1 MAHLLEPTHR
11 VLETDPEVKS
21 FIYQQ
26 IMEFEPYVTPQT
38 VVAVLARDP
47 RKLAIQLET
56 EGRPVPPAELKKMYR
71 IAIVLKEG
79 DTKIQEEA
87 LHSDVY
93 TAISMAKDKLILR
106 LAEIQDQVITNQE
119 RVSQIN
125 SALQNNQLH

>member
-1 MAHLLEPTHR
+1 MAHLLEPTDH

-21 FIYQQ
+21 YIYQQ

-38 VVAVLARDP
+38 VVAVLSRDP
-47 RKLAIQLET
+47 RKLSVQLET
-56 EGRPVPPAELKKMYR
+56 EGKNIPAAELKKMYR

-106 LAEIQDQVITNQE
+106 LAEIQDEVITNQE
-119 RVSQIN
+119 RMSQIN

>member
-1 MAHLLEPTHR
+1 MAHLLEPTNR

-56 EGRPVPPAELKKMYR
+56 EGRHIPPEELKKMYR

-87 LHSDVY
+87 LHSNVY

-106 LAEIQDQVITNQE
+106 LAEIQDQVVTNQE
-119 RVSQIN
+119 RMSQIN
-125 SALQNNQLH
+125 EALQNNQLH